1 MGFSEM
7 LEELGVS
14 SSHLTYH
21 LESLGELVSKTEAGD
36 YKLSTF
42 GTAAVSTMRIVEDA
56 PVVPSKQRWSMS
68 FRWKPIFGALIIGIV
83 LLASFSILQFNSMNQ
98 MSIEQT
104 QLQAKYNQ
112 LLSFTASTD
121 KAISFLRDVVRLD
134 LSKYDVTLVSNTN
147 QSLPD
152 LGGVIEQNLRYSL
165 VGSDSEIDVLLRF
178 RNSMLYYY
186 ESTLM
191 KGAPVYLDAQPFTV
205 LDSAK
210 WLLQNL
216 WSYEGAHYLEDM
228 NSTLYHIPEDTKSI
242 QQLTDGNLKFNMSI
256 LGTNAEMQW
265 YYSEN
270 GADFTSKC
278 LKLTFVNQILKEL
291 DDSYFLYSIGNA
303 QVNVD
308 QAGAIQTARNAVKT
322 YTFNSGSQQISYKV
336 LDQPVSAVF
345 DPTPREEDPLA
356 LVPHWTV
363 TLYLD
368 TTNQQTIF
376 NRIAVGIWADTGKI
390 EQPKLLSG

>member
-1 MGFSEM
+1 M

-83 LLASFSILQFNSMNQ
+83 LLASFSVLQFNSMNQ
-98 MSIEQT
+98 MYNEQT

-112 LLSFTASTD
+112 LLAFTASTD
-121 KAISFLRDVVRLD
+121 KANSFLRDVIRLD
-134 LSKYDVTLVSNTN
+134 LSKYDATLVSNTN
-147 QSLPD
+147 QSLPGV
-152 LGGVIEQNLRYSL
+152 GGVVEQNLRYSL

-178 RNSMLYYY
+178 RNNMLYYY

-191 KGAPVYLDAQPFTV
+191 KGTPIYAEAQPFTV

-216 WSYEGAHYLEDM
+216 WSYEGAAYLEDM
-228 NSTLYHIPEDTKSI
+228 NSTLYHIPEAAKSI
-242 QQLTDGNLKFNMSI
+242 QLTDGNMKFNMSV
-256 LGTNAEMQW
+256 LGANTEMQW
-265 YYSEN
+265 YYSES

-278 LKLTFVNQILKEL
+278 LKLTFVNQVLKEL
-291 DDSYFLYSIGNA
+291 DDTYFLYSIGNA

-308 QAGAIQTARNAVKT
+308 QAGAIQAARNAVKT
-322 YTFNSGSQQISYKV
+322 YTWSTGTQQVSYKV

-345 DPTPREEDPLA
+345 DPMPREDPLA

-390 EQPKLLSG
+390 ENIKPLSG